1 VEPDGWEDQSA
12 EYQKMLTGFRPGKSI
27 QPRRTI
33 LIDLRQSEEEI
44 LARMKQ
50 KTRYN
55 INLAVKKEIKVRVSN
70 DVNEFYGLMTTT
82 GSRDGFGIHTKSYYA
97 KAMEVFGKSSKC
109 KLFIADFKDKPL
121 AGIMV
126 FASGKRAWYFYGA
139 SSNLERN
146 RMPTYL
152 LQWEAM
158 RWAKSMGCETY
169 DLWGIPDEPEEVLE
183 NQFET
188 RVDGLWKV
196 YRFKRGFG
204 GQIRRTAGGW
214 DKVFKPALYNAYQF
228 ATSKSSE
235 AG

>member
-1 VEPDGWEDQSA
+1 MKSA
-12 EYQKMLTGFRPGKSI
+12 IACRLIYCNGK
-27 QPRRTI
+27 P
-33 LIDLRQSEEEI
+33 
-44 LARMKQ
+44 
-50 KTRYN
+50 
-55 INLAVKKEIKVRVSN
+55 
-70 DVNEFYGLMTTT
+70 
-82 GSRDGFGIHTKSYYA
+82 
-97 KAMEVFGKSSKC
+97 C
-109 KLFIADFKDKPL
+109 
-121 AGIMV
+121 AGQ
-126 FASGKRAWYFYGA
+126 
-139 SSNLERN
+139 N
-146 RMPTYL
+146 R
-152 LQWEAM
+152 WV
-158 RWAKSMGCETY
+158 GETY